1 MSPLHRCA
9 FPSVIIVVL
18 ILVVLTPV
26 TAFAAGSDGVSAVD
40 LSAEERTLAN
50 SVSAE
55 SGGLG
60 ITVSWDD
67 PVCGTPTTFLM
78 EGSGGGSYSYYLNAI
93 NVETQ
98 EGWNWVVD
106 PSHLLGYDPC
116 NERSFTFYASG
127 RYQFRF
133 YVMDTSTIPRKTARV
148 DAYITIRDPRYP
160 SVEEIASEV
169 VAQCEREGNAT
180 DYEKALWLHDWVV
193 DNCSYD
199 YNVHKTQTLEA
210 PYVYCGI
217 EGALSPRGLGT
228 CESYYSGYALL
239 LKKAGI
245 ENGRIT
251 GNGHVWNAVKMD
263 GDWYQVDPTWDD
275 PGYSAGDIDL
285 KHLYFG
291 LTDDIMALAHSDH
304 RPNPGYESSSLTD
317 NYFIKSGEVAQWAD
331 VLSESIRAR
340 LEEGT
345 AQFVLPATQDNWP
358 EAYKDIVN
366 NIVAYELSQRPWSY
380 KDSSLATLDVSYR
393 DGEYTVEVLK
403 TPIGDGSV
411 ILSGVNTSYCFTG
424 SSIQPSVTLKHNGRT
439 LKRGIDYDVSYS
451 NNVYLGEA
459 TITVKG
465 KGDYLGE
472 RRHTFRIVSGSV
484 LVGPRNS
491 WNTVEGKTYY
501 YGDDCRAVK
510 WSQKIGGSWYYFN
523 GACQMQ
529 TGWIKWAGDGSWS
542 YFDKNGR
549 GLFGWQKIGESWY
562 YLNPDTMRMATGWQ
576 KVGGAWYYL
585 KPSGAMATGWA
596 KVGSTWYYLKSS
608 GAMATGWLKLGGAWY
623 YLKPSGAMATGWY
636 KVGNSWY
643 YSNGS
648 GVMQSNRWIGN
659 YYVTS
664 SGAMATNT
672 WIGRYHVNA
681 SGLWDQ
687 TR

>member
-1 MSPLHRCA
+1 MSPLYRHA
-9 FPSVIIVVL
+9 FSPVIP
-18 ILVVLTPV
+18 ILLALAVLTPSV
-26 TAFAAGSDGVSAVD
+26 AFAADIDGASAAD
-40 LSAEERTLAN
+40 SPTGARTLVN

-55 SGGLG
+55 SDGLG

-67 PVCGTPTTFLM
+67 PVCGVPTTFLM
-78 EGSGGGSYSYYLNAI
+78 EGSGGGSYTYYLNAN

-106 PSHLLGYDPC
+106 PYNLFGYDPC
-116 NERSFTFYASG
+116 NERSFTFYSSG
-127 RYQFRF
+127 RYQLRF
-133 YVMDTSTIPRKTARV
+133 YVMDNSTTPRKTARV

-180 DYEKALWLHDWVV
+180 DYEKALWLHDWVL

-199 YNVHKTQTLEA
+199 HNVHKTQTLEE

-275 PGYSAGDIDL
+275 PGYTASDIDL
-285 KHLYFG
+285 EHLYFG

-304 RPNPGYESSSLTD
+304 RPNPGYESNSLED

-331 VLSESIRAR
+331 VLSDNIRVR
-340 LEEGT
+340 LEERVPR
-345 AQFVLPATQDNWP
+345 FVLSATQDSWP
-358 EAYKDIVN
+358 KAYKDIVN
-366 NIVAYELSQRPWSY
+366 NIVAYELSRRPWSY
-380 KDSSLATLDVSYR
+380 KDTSLATLDVSYR
-393 DGEYTVEVLK
+393 NGEYTVEVLK
-403 TPIGDGSV
+403 TPIADGSV
-411 ILSGVNTSYCFTG
+411 NLSGVNAAYGFTG
-424 SSIQPSVTLKHNGRT
+424 SAIQPSITLKHNGRA
-439 LKRGIDYDVSYS
+439 LQRGVDYDVSYS

-459 TITVKG
+459 TITVRG

-472 RRHTFRIVSGSV
+472 RRHAFRIVSGSV
-484 LVGPRNS
+484 LVGPRNTWS
-491 WNTVEGKTYY
+491 TVDGKTYY

-510 WSQKIGGSWYYFN
+510 WSQWIDSSWYYFN

-529 TGWIKWAGDGSWS
+529 TGWVKWAADGSWS
-542 YFDKNGR
+542 YFDKR
-549 GLFGWQKIGESWY
+549 GQALRDWQKLGGAWY
-562 YLNPDTMRMATGWQ
+562 YLNPDAMKMATGWQ
-576 KVGGAWYYL
+576 KVGG
-585 KPSGAMATGWA
+585 S
-596 KVGSTWYYLKSS
+596 WYYLKSS
-608 GAMATGWLKLGGAWY
+608 GAMATGWQKLSGAWY
-623 YLKPSGAMATGWY
+623 YLKDSGAMATGWY

-648 GVMQSNRWIGN
+648 GVMQANRWIGN
-659 YYVTS
+659 YYVTA

-681 SGLWDQ
+681 SGLWDK